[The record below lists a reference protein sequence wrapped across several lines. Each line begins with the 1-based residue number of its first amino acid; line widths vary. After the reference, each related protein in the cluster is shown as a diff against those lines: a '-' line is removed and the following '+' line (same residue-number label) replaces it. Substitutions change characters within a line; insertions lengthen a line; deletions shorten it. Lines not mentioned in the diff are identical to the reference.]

1 MSTSIENFARN
12 AIVAAAAAFAL
23 GCGSTAAAQDQLA
36 TAATKG
42 YSALCPMQL
51 QQRSPEQVL
60 EAHLA
65 AFRSGNVALIVCD
78 YAKDAI
84 VMLPGTVVQGLDE
97 IESLFAG
104 FLQAAGPILGVTVTS
119 LTSRDN
125 AFLMTYSIDSAHIVV
140 PNGVDTF
147 VIEKGRIVLQSGYLG
162 GLTTR

>member
-1 MSTSIENFARN
+1 MSTSIERFTRI
-12 AIVAAAAAFAL
+12 AIAAAAAAFAL
-23 GCGSTAAAQDQLA
+23 CGGSTAAAQDQLA
-36 TAATKG
+36 VPSDTG
-42 YSALCPMQL
+42 YSALCPKQL

-65 AFRSGNVALIVCD
+65 AFRSGNAALIACD

-84 VMLPGTVVQGLDE
+84 VMLPGTVAQGLDE
-97 IESLFAG
+97 IETLFAG

-119 LTSRDN
+119 LTSRGS
-125 AFLMTYSIDSAHIVV
+125 AVLMTYSIDSAHIVV
-140 PNGVDTF
+140 PNGADTF